1 MPPFFGEKKRT
12 KYHRRSKLR
21 SPKTLM
27 KEALPG
33 GEEMMELLLDRGVLT
48 IDPES
53 FEARDGLE
61 RTVQCGMTGV
71 VRRLLE

>member
-1 MPPFFGEKKRT
+1 
-12 KYHRRSKLR
+12 
-21 SPKTLM
+21 M